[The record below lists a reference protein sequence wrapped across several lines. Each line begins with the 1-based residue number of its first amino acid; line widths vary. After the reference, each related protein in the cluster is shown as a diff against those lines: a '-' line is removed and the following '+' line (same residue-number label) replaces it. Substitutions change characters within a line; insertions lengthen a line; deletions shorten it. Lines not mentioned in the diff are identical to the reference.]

1 MLSQQ
6 QGPQGKHRRAK
17 GGSKA
22 GNGICVPVMGFA
34 VSLSLC
40 CGTSAGMRRGMLPVS
55 VLWLG
60 LESSWKLHG
69 AVLH

>member
-1 MLSQQ
+1 MVLSQQ
-6 QGPQGKHRRAK
+6 HSPQGKHRGAK
-17 GGSKA
+17 GGSKP
-22 GNGICVPVMGFA
+22 GNGICVPARGFA
-34 VSLSLC
+34 VSLS

>member
-6 QGPQGKHRRAK
+6 HSPQGKHRGANLAV
-17 GGSKA
+17 GS
-22 GNGICVPVMGFA
+22 
-34 VSLSLC
+34 VSLLWGWAWVC
-40 CGTSAGMRRGMLPVS
+40 REPGLWHQCWDATGMLPVS

-60 LESSWKLHG
+60 LGSSWKLDG